1 MSDYFSGRKELFEG
15 LAISKLET
23 EWKKHP
29 VLKFDFSNIKFQKK
43 GDLEQLLEILLR
55 EFYLIFKLSLPFVTN
70 TEVRSAAG
78 RADAVVETDDAVY
91 VFEFKLDGS
100 ADYSGVL

>member
-43 GDLEQLLEILLR
+43 GGHYRKRNADTI
-55 EFYLIFKLSLPFVTN
+55 N
-70 TEVRSAAG
+70 AG
-78 RADAVVETDDAVY
+78 N
-91 VFEFKLDGS
+91 
-100 ADYSGVL
+100 